1 MDSRG
6 RISEGIKDGAS
17 ARQQESEV
25 AVNFRNY
32 YQRCWIADDS
42 RSGAIYD
49 IFPET
54 LDSETIVVTAIED
67 GITNVIGRVES
78 YGDAFSLCERHDASA
93 SSAKADRTR

>member
-1 MDSRG
+1 M
-6 RISEGIKDGAS
+6 
-17 ARQQESEV
+17 

-32 YQRCWIADDS
+32 YQRCWLADDG

-54 LDSETIVVTAIED
+54 LDSVTLVVTATED
-67 GITNVIGRVES
+67 GVTSVIGRTES
-78 YGDAFSLCERHDASA
+78 CGEAFSLCERHDAEA

>member
-1 MDSRG
+1 MVRG
-6 RISEGIKDGAS
+6 QGSGED
-17 ARQQESEV
+17 

-32 YQRCWIADDS
+32 YQRCWLADDS

-49 IFPET
+49 VFPET
-54 LDSETIVVTAIED
+54 LDSETIVVTVIEN
-67 GITNVIGRVES
+67 GITNVIGRTES

>member
-1 MDSRG
+1 M
-6 RISEGIKDGAS
+6 
-17 ARQQESEV
+17 

-32 YQRCWIADDS
+32 YQRCWLADDG

-54 LDSETIVVTAIED
+54 LDSETLVVTATED
-67 GITNVIGRVES
+67 GVTTVIGRAES
-78 YGDAFSLCERHDASA
+78 CGDAFSLCERHDAST

>member
-1 MDSRG
+1 M
-6 RISEGIKDGAS
+6 
-17 ARQQESEV
+17 

-32 YQRCWIADDS
+32 YQRCWLADDS

-54 LDSETIVVTAIED
+54 LDSVTLVVTATED
-67 GITNVIGRVES
+67 GVTNVIGRAES

>member
-1 MDSRG
+1 MSDVSVVRG
-6 RISEGIKDGAS
+6 
-17 ARQQESEV
+17 QESGV

-32 YQRCWIADDS
+32 YQRCWLADDS

-54 LDSETIVVTAIED
+54 LDSVTLVVTVIEN
-67 GITNVIGRVES
+67 GITNVIGRTES